1 MYSYLI
7 YTEGMVKNGVGKHV
21 VNAVTSRA
29 VTLVGF
35 VLIGTTVAYAFLAT
49 GPMTTLVLEIVV
61 PLGVGICV
69 LWYGQSDSVPDGKQ
83 PFIAATA
90 LLSALASV
98 AISVWVTY
106 LHSLRF
112 AQVGE
117 LIQVL
122 LTAAS
127 IGFAVGTLL
136 GHVYLDF
143 SRHYRAHERLSQAVD
158 ASNDG
163 IAIFDDHSH
172 RYVNDA
178 YADLYGIDRS
188 LEHTPWD
195 ALYTNAACVR
205 LEREVFPALEERS
218 SWRGTLT
225 GVRRDGTTFP
235 QDVTV
240 STLEDGYVVIVR
252 DISEQRDREQRI
264 QVLNRVLRH
273 NLRNAFTVIQ
283 GHANL
288 IADQDADLE
297 RNHVEPIR
305 REIAD
310 LLATADKARGVE
322 RTLERRTDHALI
334 EPSQAVR
341 SAADRA
347 TAAYPGTQI
356 LTHVEESDVP
366 TVDGSIVDALHELVD
381 NAVEHHHE
389 TSTDSENGRPLI
401 PADTTP
407 TIEIGTKRVDY
418 DGNSRLEFTVSDDG
432 PGIPETERRTVLDGK
447 ETQLDHGSGLGLWL
461 VTWIVTNAGGDLR
474 FSDRPEGGSIVT
486 LSFPL
491 EGSNARERE
500 PAGPGH
506 KRPTLGENWVF

>member
-1 MYSYLI
+1 
-7 YTEGMVKNGVGKHV
+7 MVEDGVGNQV
-21 VNAVTSRA
+21 AGAVTDRG

-35 VLIGTTVAYAFLAT
+35 GLIGATVAYALFAS
-49 GPMTTLVLEIVV
+49 GPTTTLVLELVV
-61 PLGVGICV
+61 PVSVAIFL
-69 LWYGQSDSVPDGKQ
+69 LWYGQRDSLSAGKQ
-83 PFIAATA
+83 RLIAATA
-90 LLSALASV
+90 FLSALASV
-98 AISVWVTY
+98 AISLWITY
-106 LHSLRF
+106 LYTLRF
-112 AQVGE
+112 GQTGE
-117 LIQVL
+117 PTQIL
-122 LTAAS
+122 LTATS
-127 IGFAVGTLL
+127 IGLGVGTVL
-136 GHVYLDF
+136 GHVYVDF

-163 IAIFDDHSH
+163 IAIFDEHRH

-178 YADLYGIDRS
+178 YTDLYGIDRS
-188 LEHTPWD
+188 LEYTPWD

-205 LEREVFPALEERS
+205 IEREVFPALEERS

-225 GVRRDGTTFP
+225 GIRQDGTTFP

-283 GHANL
+283 GHANM

-297 RNHVEPIR
+297 RTHVEPIR
-305 REIAD
+305 HEIAD

-322 RTLERRTDHALI
+322 RTLERRSDRSLI
-334 EPSQAVR
+334 EPSKAVR

-347 TAAYPGTQI
+347 TAAYPGAQI
-356 LTHVEESDVP
+356 LTHVEESDAP

-389 TSTDSENGRPLI
+389 TNTGGEDGLPLI
-401 PADTTP
+401 PADATP
-407 TIEIGTKRVDY
+407 TVEIGVQSVDY

-432 PGIPETERRTVLDGK
+432 PGIPETERQAVLNGE

-491 EGSNARERE
+491 EGSNARGRE
-500 PAGPGH
+500 PDRSRTQTADA
-506 KRPTLGENWVF
+506 R